1 MSTTGT
7 ITIHPPSRPGLTC
20 TVEYPNGTTKEWR
33 PETVEARGFEVPK
46 GRDVFGVLDA
56 SGGVRDDLIGVW
68 GADLRDGDAV
78 LLDGEAVEIT
88 DVTLSGRDVTFRVN
102 GFRRKASA
110 YRRVTL
116 AVS

>member
-33 PETVEARGFEVPK
+33 EETVRARGFEVPV
-46 GRDVFGVLDA
+46 GRETFGVLDA
-56 SGGVRDDLIGVW
+56 SGGVREDLYEVW
-68 GADLRDGDAV
+68 GADLRDGDKV
-78 LLDGEAVEIT
+78 VLDGESVAIT
-88 DVTLSGRDVTFRVN
+88 DVTRTGRDVTFRVN

-116 AVS
+116 ASS